1 MLTRRFALPIAALT
15 ALATVPLLAGAAPAG
30 ASGLAAKPGIAS
42 RGDRPGD
49 PKGPDKRAEEPQ
61 NNCPTTL
68 WTIPLEIKGLACI
81 LLLPKPEKQREDG
94 SGGGGGGGLLG

>member
-1 MLTRRFALPIAALT
+1 MLTRRIALPIAALT
-15 ALATVPLLAGAAPAG
+15 AMATLPLLAGAAPAG
-30 ASGLAAKPGIAS
+30 ASTASRPGIAS

-49 PKGPDKRAEEPQ
+49 PKGPDKKAEEPQ

-81 LLLPKPEKQREDG
+81 LLLPKPEKQGENGQGG
-94 SGGGGGGGLLG
+94 SGGGLLG

>member
-1 MLTRRFALPIAALT
+1 MLTRRIALPIAALT
-15 ALATVPLLAGAAPAG
+15 AMATLPLLAGAAPAG
-30 ASGLAAKPGIAS
+30 ASTGSRSGIAS

-49 PKGPDKRAEEPQ
+49 PKGPDKKAEEPQ

-81 LLLPKPEKQREDG
+81 LLLPKPEKQSENG
-94 SGGGGGGGLLG
+94 QGGGGGGLLG